1 MINQLILEGRVVK
14 TETKNTKKGN
24 KYFSLV
30 IAYDTVFKEKGKW
43 EKKTNFIKGYYW
55 KSLSQKLSE
64 SIKPGTPLTIEGSLE
79 QVSINDGDN
88 KKTFNYIN
96 VDKIHFN
103 SARKSKKL
111 KF

>member
-43 EKKTNFIKGYYW
+43 EKKN
-55 KSLSQKLSE
+55 KLH
-64 SIKPGTPLTIEGSLE
+64 KRLLLE
-79 QVSINDGDN
+79 
-88 KKTFNYIN
+88 
-96 VDKIHFN
+96 
-103 SARKSKKL
+103 KSKSKTIRIN
-111 KF
+111 KTWDTINNRGESRAGIY